1 CVCDSVCLSPRR
13 WWWVRGTTPAGA
25 CVRLN
30 PPDPR
35 SFHCETVAPPETP
48 SAASQP
54 ATIFVA
60 AMTSGT
66 LAGTMTSGE
75 VGLNE
80 PQQSQLISYSNQK
93 LSFDPCIGHS
103 VIRYNQRFGACRN
116 AQRVGYGIASTNVQ
130 HSRKTA
136 A

>member
-1 CVCDSVCLSPRR
+1 MTHKNEGVVPGAGKSNVALNRKSS
-13 WWWVRGTTPAGA
+13 TPSNRMLGFPFGPPDALYVGRNPAVA

-35 SFHCETVAPPETP
+35 SFHCETVAPTRTAR
-48 SAASQP
+48 AASQP

-80 PQQSQLISYSNQK
+80 PQQSQLISYSNTTLKIEQ
-93 LSFDPCIGHS
+93 
-103 VIRYNQRFGACRN
+103 
-116 AQRVGYGIASTNVQ
+116 T
-130 HSRKTA
+130 T
-136 A
+136 